1 MALAPAA
8 GTAAPGAATRPRVVV
23 VNAVDLPESLA
34 DIRSNLRSTLDGAV
48 TRHDYDLAPDAAPCT
63 DRECLKVAAQT
74 AGATDVLV
82 ATGGRNNMRGYH
94 VELRLWNV
102 ASDREDQAVAECN
115 ICAALQMVES
125 VGTVAGQLLDRVP
138 ALHANLNAAAEPS
151 ATPVPVPAA
160 PPPAAPAPVLVTS
173 PAPDVTAPGTSRRW
187 IGWTLIGAGVASG
200 VASGVLFGINGQNGD
215 CTVTSGVSYCAK
227 DRHTL
232 APAIVTAGVAAAGIA
247 GGLVILLRES
257 ESHPGFSLG
266 IQPLGVT
273 LGGRL

>member
-125 VGTVAGQLLDRVP
+125 VGTVASQLLDRVP

-151 ATPVPVPAA
+151 VTPAPVPAA
-160 PPPAAPAPVLVTS
+160 PIPAPAAPVLVAR
-173 PAPDVTAPGTSRRW
+173 PAPDAAAPGTSRRW

-200 VASGVLFGINGQNGD
+200 VASGVLFGINGQQGD
-215 CTVTSGVSYCAK
+215 CYANTSYCAK
-227 DRHTL
+227 MTAGLRVALALGGEVPWSFVDHRIEGEL
-232 APAIVTAGVAAAGIA
+232 APPVHREEQRAVA
-247 GGLVILLRES
+247 
-257 ESHPGFSLG
+257 
-266 IQPLGVT
+266 
-273 LGGRL
+273 